1 MAVCQK
7 INLRATQ
14 KFEWVLLTMV
24 TSEIFTE
31 QLQSVSNNQLNL
43 GGHKFK
49 NDRDLWKVATRR
61 MIRENTDWYQ
71 KEIDKFASRYDKCMS
86 RTVWKN
92 SGISPWI
99 PWSRFPLCN
108 FESSSAIQE
117 IPGIYGTRVHH
128 RVHKSPTFFSVLD
141 RVGSIHNDPT
151 HFLKIY
157 FKTFPFYT

>member
-49 NDRDLWKVATRR
+49 NDRDL
-61 MIRENTDWYQ
+61 
-71 KEIDKFASRYDKCMS
+71 
-86 RTVWKN
+86 
-92 SGISPWI
+92 
-99 PWSRFPLCN
+99 
-108 FESSSAIQE
+108 
-117 IPGIYGTRVHH
+117 
-128 RVHKSPTFFSVLD
+128 
-141 RVGSIHNDPT
+141 
-151 HFLKIY
+151 
-157 FKTFPFYT
+157 